1 MKRTEFRNHTI
12 YVEMKY
18 IPRLFPCQEYGKTVC
33 IIGCLI
39 CVMERFFLS
48 PLKKKKKVILIS
60 RLIYTSFP
68 VFYVETFQNSQ
79 FPSEVRFPQLINP
92 AFPHDKWPYLIKGHI
107 GK

>member
-48 PLKKKKKVILIS
+48 PLKKKKKSHTDFEAHLYFFSCILCGNIS
-60 RLIYTSFP
+60 KLTVSIRG
-68 VFYVETFQNSQ
+68 TFSTVN
-79 FPSEVRFPQLINP
+79 
-92 AFPHDKWPYLIKGHI
+92 
-107 GK
+107 